1 MKEYGLPAPKFES
14 ERGIFRATLYLEE
27 TKAAANDIEEEI
39 IKFCQTP
46 RNRQEFE
53 NHFKDIITV
62 QYLFNKYIVPMVKAE
77 KIKLTIPEKPKS
89 KFQKYYS

>member
-46 RNRQEFE
+46 RNR
-53 NHFKDIITV
+53 K
-62 QYLFNKYIVPMVKAE
+62 
-77 KIKLTIPEKPKS
+77 
-89 KFQKYYS
+89 

>member
-14 ERGIFRATLYLEE
+14 ERGLFRATLYLEE

-46 RNRQEFE
+46 RNRQELE

-62 QYLFNKYIVPMVKAE
+62 QYLFNKYIVPIVKAE
-77 KIKLTIPEKPKS
+77 KI
-89 KFQKYYS
+89 FRFRNFR